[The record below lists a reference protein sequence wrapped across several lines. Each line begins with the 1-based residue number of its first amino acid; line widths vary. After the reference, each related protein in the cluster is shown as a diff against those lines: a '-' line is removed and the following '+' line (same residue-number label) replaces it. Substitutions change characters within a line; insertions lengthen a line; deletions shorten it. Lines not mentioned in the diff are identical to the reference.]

1 MTATLLTPAARRHI
15 ALLGRAVKPMA
26 ANLERRFLAQSRGR
40 GAGTEET
47 RRFERARLDALA
59 AIAPSAAS
67 RCRTLD
73 AFLEQVESNGR
84 RLAKLNLTPA
94 ETQAALSAFDALLPA
109 EFEGR
114 FEPAREQ
121 LRLATTLT
129 LNKAYY
135 DVREEEAQALF
146 SLYRVELES
155 EGLEELLHGYVR
167 ALTRVFGAR
176 AARFVPISGAGA
188 GRLSG
193 ALYVKRGSHGEG
205 LIASDLA
212 GGRHACYWSYPV
224 GAIAA
229 LQFGFSSDHPWLPRE
244 LSLLGAAAQRC
255 LEASERARLR
265 SEVRRLDAEARKAEE
280 EERRRIGR
288 ELHDEAGQ
296 SLLFL
301 RLQLEMLEREA
312 PAPLA
317 AKLRAARG
325 VAEGAVVE
333 LRRVVAALSPAVLE
347 QLGLNAALRHLAER
361 FRKAYPAELSLRI
374 PSAPERLPRQ
384 TEEVIYRVA
393 QECFN
398 NIAKHSQA
406 TRVML
411 SLRSVDRRVRLR
423 VADNGAGF
431 CTETGKN
438 KPLSFGLAGMRE
450 RAALLGGAL
459 AIRSA
464 PGKGAMV
471 LLEIPRAAASVAR
484 HVEDSC
490 TTN

>member
-1 MTATLLTPAARRHI
+1 MTAPLLTPAARRHI
-15 ALLGRAVKPMA
+15 ALLGRALAPMA
-26 ANLERRFLAQSRGR
+26 ARLERRFRGQLCGP
-40 GAGTEET
+40 GADGQET
-47 RRFERARLDALA
+47 RRFDRARLDALT
-59 AIAPSAAS
+59 AITPAAAS

-73 AFLEQVESNGR
+73 SFLEQVESNGR
-84 RLAKLNLTPA
+84 QLAKLNLRPS

-121 LRLATTLT
+121 LRLATTLR

-135 DVREEEAQALF
+135 DVREEEAKALF

-155 EGLEELLHGYVR
+155 EGLEELLRGYVR
-167 ALTRVFGAR
+167 ALTRALGAR
-176 AARFVPISGAGA
+176 AGRFVP
-188 GRLSG
+188 LSG
-193 ALYVKRGSHGEG
+193 SAGGKLSTPLHVKSGVRAEA
-205 LIASDLA
+205 LIASDLV
-212 GGRHACYWSYPV
+212 GGRRACYWSFPV
-224 GAIAA
+224 GRIAA
-229 LQFGFSSDHPWLPRE
+229 LQFGFSNEHFWLPRE
-244 LSLLGAAAQRC
+244 ISLLGAAAQRC
-255 LEASERARLR
+255 LEAGERARLR

-361 FRKAYPAELSLRI
+361 FRKAYPAELSLRL
-374 PSAPERLPRQ
+374 PVAAERLSRQ

-423 VADNGAGF
+423 VVDNGAGF
-431 CTETGKN
+431 CARTEKD
-438 KPLSFGLAGMRE
+438 KPMSFGLAGMRE

-459 AIRSA
+459 AVRSA
-464 PGKGAMV
+464 PGKGATV
-471 LLEIPRAAASVAR
+471 LLEIPRVAASVAR